1 MTDLRE
7 VTKAVEHVD
16 LGQLGDVVDLRS
28 VDLADVRGEEVLGEL
43 YVMCQVLYLRLQRKV
58 GHL

>member
-28 VDLADVRGEEVLGEL
+28 VDLADLRGEEVLGEL
-43 YVMCQVLYLRLQRKV
+43 DVMCQVLHLRLQRKV

>member
-16 LGQLGDVVDLRS
+16 LGQLGNVVDLRS
-28 VDLADVRGEEVLGEL
+28 VDLADIRGEEVLGEL
-43 YVMCQVLYLRLQRKV
+43 NVLSQVLHLRLQRKV
-58 GHL
+58 GDL